1 MITHGYLVGD
11 MSKVIKDGEIVKSH
25 QLIERATP
33 YGVILFD
40 IKVVMKYG
48 KVTVCALALR
58 DTDQIPV
65 GEPFTTP

>member
-11 MSKVIKDGEIVKSH
+11 MSKVIKGGEIAKSH
-25 QLIERATP
+25 QLIERSTP

-40 IKVVMKYG
+40 IRVIMKYG
-48 KVTVCALALR
+48 KVTVCDSAIR
-58 DTDQIPV
+58 DTDQILV